1 MPRFRRF
8 ARRSCSRVGA
18 DVGIPGA
25 LPPALVHAQPL
36 KDLLHPTAADT
47 KKTHKL
53 KRLVQAPNSCFIDVR
68 CNQCLA
74 LYVRATR
81 AARGALLPWVLCF
94 GRVWWFWVR
103 LWLTGTLWA
112 ACVVCYRTTMFSHAQ
127 TVVTCTG

>member
-1 MPRFRRF
+1 MSAHAAPR
-8 ARRSCSRVGA
+8 V
-18 DVGIPGA
+18 
-25 LPPALVHAQPL
+25 LHNQPL

-74 LYVRATR
+74 LYVARCRHR
-81 AARGALLPWVLCF
+81 AAAAVCGTRGSCNVCAVPRECGSPDAALAYVALC
-94 GRVWWFWVR
+94 
-103 LWLTGTLWA
+103 
-112 ACVVCYRTTMFSHAQ
+112 RTTMFSHAQ